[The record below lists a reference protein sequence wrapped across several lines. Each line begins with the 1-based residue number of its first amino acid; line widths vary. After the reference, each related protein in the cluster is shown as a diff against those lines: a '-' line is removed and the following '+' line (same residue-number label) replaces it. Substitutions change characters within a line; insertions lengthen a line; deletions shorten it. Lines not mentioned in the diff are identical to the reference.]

1 MSAHIVVVFS
11 VIFATAEPSVYG
23 ILALMAFLTYK
34 VSIPYMSADNQLH
47 KVGHGLW
54 HPIHSYFHEQMRGV
68 SVIRAFNQEEK
79 VMSRQSEMLDHTT
92 THFIAHH
99 SCWVWYCDRMFL
111 ITNLI
116 TLVTII
122 TCIQKK
128 GEISNVT
135 LCLLINWTFNMDWLI
150 HLFGCI
156 NWFQR

>member
-1 MSAHIVVVFS
+1 
-11 VIFATAEPSVYG
+11 
-23 ILALMAFLTYK
+23 
-34 VSIPYMSADNQLH
+34 
-47 KVGHGLW
+47 
-54 HPIHSYFHEQMRGV
+54 
-68 SVIRAFNQEEK
+68 
-79 VMSRQSEMLDHTT
+79 
-92 THFIAHH
+92 
-99 SCWVWYCDRMFL
+99 L

>member
-79 VMSRQSEMLDHTT
+79 VMSRQS
-92 THFIAHH
+92 
-99 SCWVWYCDRMFL
+99 
-111 ITNLI
+111 
-116 TLVTII
+116 
-122 TCIQKK
+122 
-128 GEISNVT
+128 
-135 LCLLINWTFNMDWLI
+135 
-150 HLFGCI
+150 
-156 NWFQR
+156 